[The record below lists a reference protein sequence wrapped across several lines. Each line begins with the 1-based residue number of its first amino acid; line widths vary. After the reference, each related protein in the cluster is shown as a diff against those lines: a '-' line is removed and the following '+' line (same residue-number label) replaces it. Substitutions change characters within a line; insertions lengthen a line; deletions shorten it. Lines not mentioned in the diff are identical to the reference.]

1 MDTQLSFVDATNP
14 TTTGTTY
21 QQSRLERKLGQIS
34 TLTVKSLHKK
44 QEDQV

>member
-1 MDTQLSFVDATNP
+1 MNLPATLF
-14 TTTGTTY
+14 GKY
-21 QQSRLERKLGQIS
+21 EIEERIREKTLYSVYS